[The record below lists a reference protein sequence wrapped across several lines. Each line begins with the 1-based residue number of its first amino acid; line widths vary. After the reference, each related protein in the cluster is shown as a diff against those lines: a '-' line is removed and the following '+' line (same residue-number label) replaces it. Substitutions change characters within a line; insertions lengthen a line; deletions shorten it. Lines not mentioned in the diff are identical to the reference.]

1 MDFYD
6 VKWKRSAQKEL
17 KSLDRQVIPK
27 ILAAV
32 EALANNAYPSSA
44 KKLVGQSIPTGSFM
58 TLSHQRSSLKL
69 FEYVTA
75 KRLIYSSMIFP
86 HFHGQ
91 ITLRVWPRM
100 QLGLNPA

>member
-32 EALANNAYPSSA
+32 EALANNAYPPGA
-44 KKLVGQSIPTGSFM
+44 KKLAGSEH
-58 TLSHQRSSLKL
+58 TYRIRLGDYRIIYDVITSALAIEI

-75 KRLIYSSMIFP
+75 KRLICSSVAIRDIHEKVSYSFY
-86 HFHGQ
+86 
-91 ITLRVWPRM
+91 R
-100 QLGLNPA
+100 